1 MDVNACS
8 EPEYVGD
15 LLNYVN
21 PADPF
26 ALLKAALLV
35 RGVVPADADPTL
47 PVQRLMRDFGR
58 GLWLRTSTTI
68 PRGSGLGTSSI
79 MAGAVLEALR
89 SLLDLGEDGGGPRS
103 EDTRPGAEA
112 VGQPGNRQSS
122 EVNQKLGDLF
132 DEVLWLE
139 QLLTT
144 GGGWQ
149 DQVGGLTGGVKLI
162 TTEPGLPQRIN
173 LQPVRIPHTV
183 QIELAE
189 RLLLVY
195 TGQQRLAKNLLQ
207 AIVGR
212 WMGRDT
218 DMAWMLGEIAR
229 LAVAMRDALTAGDL
243 DGLGWLLAEHWSIN
257 KRMDPGC
264 SNPFI
269 DNLFETMRP
278 FLCGGKLAGAGGGG
292 FALVLA
298 KDSQAAHDLQ
308 HDLALR
314 YRGTPI
320 GVWACSIPDQ
330 GMRSEI

>member
-1 MDVNACS
+1 
-8 EPEYVGD
+8 
-15 LLNYVN
+15 
-21 PADPF
+21 
-26 ALLKAALLV
+26 
-35 RGVVPADADPTL
+35 
-47 PVQRLMRDFGR
+47 
-58 GLWLRTSTTI
+58 
-68 PRGSGLGTSSI
+68 

-89 SLLDLGEDGGGPRS
+89 RLLNPGEDGGGLRS
-103 EDTRPGAEA
+103 EDKGPGAEA
-112 VGQPGNRQSS
+112 LGQPGNRQSS
-122 EVNQKLGDLF
+122 DVNQKLGDLF

-173 LQPVRIPHTV
+173 LQPVRIPHLV

-278 FLCGGKLAGAGGGG
+278 FICGGKLAGAGGGG